1 MLEEAQKSTNNSAIF
16 EQLRALKGPSSSGES
31 TGGLDPELDPGLKKI
46 RAGQLPQEDPSSSGE
61 STGGLDPEL
70 DPGLKKIRAEQLPQ
84 EDPSSSDESMGG
96 LDQLKIQIIPE
107 NYKKPEKGPVAVL
120 NLSTGKKTFFSPK
133 WFPQSSF
140 EGPKF
145 QENELQE
152 FMDELKALSGTQ
164 TEEQRLAHL
173 LFIYFKKLYNWNIA
187 ELDVP
192 KPHHSAELGK

>member
-1 MLEEAQKSTNNSAIF
+1 MYMIVFRSIWLLINRLERGAMRLFSLMLDEAQKSTNNSAIF
-16 EQLRALKGPSSSGES
+16 EQLRALKG
-31 TGGLDPELDPGLKKI
+31 
-46 RAGQLPQEDPSSSGE
+46 PSSSGE

-133 WFPQSSF
+133 WFSQSSF

-187 ELDVP
+187 ELEVP